1 MNLGELLRGCA
12 AEYPDTIALYC
23 GDRTISYA
31 ELNDSTEKL
40 AGWLLRQGLKPGDRV
55 AMQWPNAIET
65 VQLYFAVFKAGLIAV
80 PVNLRLKPA
89 EIAWV
94 AENSGAA
101 IWFGH
106 PMPAAAARAAGIEVH
121 ETLPDLSTLPDA
133 GLLPPMDPSGPA
145 AIIYTSGSTGKPKG
159 AVHTHLSLSAAAR
172 ISTDSL
178 VDSYL
183 QFEGFRERALMM
195 TPIMHVSGMYVV
207 LAAMWVGHSCVLLP
221 MFEPAAALDAIERYQ
236 CTTTLALPVLMQM
249 LIEEQLKKARDLRS
263 LKVVFAGGDS
273 VPVSLQNRVR
283 EVMGVEMLEGL
294 AQTETGPAISNPID
308 APRPGSVGRVM
319 KGVEVRLAG
328 VDGGD
333 VADGEPGEMLVR
345 SPGLCIG
352 YWDNP
357 AATAETLVDG
367 WLRTGD
373 LVSRD
378 ADGYYWFRGRL
389 KEIIIRGGSNIS
401 PQEVEEVLYQ
411 NPDVLE
417 AGVVGAPHPV
427 WGEQVVAFVTLR
439 EGVAED
445 AEAVRG
451 HARQLMADY
460 KVPELVYFFP
470 VLPKGATG
478 KVHRK
483 ALKDQL
489 AAGRGPWTELI

>member
-1 MNLGELLRGCA
+1 MNLGDLLRGCA
-12 AEYPDTIALYC
+12 AKYPDVTALYC

-31 ELNDSTEKL
+31 ELNDSTERL
-40 AGWLLRQGLKPGDRV
+40 AGWLLREGLKPGDRV
-55 AMQWPNAIET
+55 ALQWPNAIET
-65 VQLYFAVFKAGLIAV
+65 VQLYFALFKAGMIAV

-94 AENSGAA
+94 AENSGASL
-101 IWFGH
+101 WFGH
-106 PMPAAAARAAGIEVH
+106 PMLAAAARAAGIEVH
-121 ETLPDLSTLPDA
+121 ETLPDLSSLPDA
-133 GLLPPMDPSGPA
+133 GPLPPADPSKPA

-159 AVHTHLSLSAAAR
+159 AVHSHISLSAAAR
-172 ISTDSL
+172 ISTDGL
-178 VDSYL
+178 VDSL
-183 QFEGFRERALMM
+183 LRFEGFRERALMM

-221 MFEPAAALDAIERYQ
+221 TFEPGAALEAIERYR

-249 LIEEQLKKARDLRS
+249 LLEEQSRKARDVSS

-294 AQTETGPAISNPID
+294 AQTETGPAITNPIE
-308 APRPGSVGRVM
+308 APRPGSVGKVM
-319 KGVEVRLAG
+319 KGVEVRLVDTAG
-328 VDGGD
+328 QE
-333 VADGEPGEMLVR
+333 VAEGQPGEMLVR
-345 SPGLCIG
+345 SAGLCVG
-352 YWDNP
+352 YWENP
-357 AATAETLVDG
+357 AATAEALVDG
-367 WLRTGD
+367 WFRTGD

-378 ADGYYWFRGRL
+378 EDGYYWFRGRL

-411 NPDVLE
+411 HPDVLE

-427 WGEQVVAFVTLR
+427 WGEQVVAFVVLR
-439 EGVAED
+439 EGVTED
-445 AEAVRG
+445 AEAIRS
-451 HARQLMADY
+451 HARTVMADY
-460 KVPELVYFFP
+460 KVPEQVHFLP

-489 AAGRGPWTELI
+489 AGDTGGSGG